1 MLPQLEMYISAQKT
15 IGTYS
20 MVLGGFMMMLAV
32 LFHFADANPLFNGLK
47 IGMLVVGLIT
57 LASGYG
63 YRKAEEKILR
73 EQTALY
79 QESPSQFHQMEKARM
94 EKVVRNIPTYLMGF
108 IAVIIVLLVVIVFT
122 GNSFVH
128 GILFSVI
135 FFALGSMIIEKVS
148 KTSIETYFEQL
159 SHS

>member
-32 LFHFADANPLFNGLK
+32 LFHFADANPLFNGLQ
-47 IGMLVVGLIT
+47 IGMLVVGVI
-57 LASGYG
+57 SGYG

-79 QESPSQFHQMEKARM
+79 QESPSQFHQAEKARM

-159 SHS
+159 SGS